1 MEIIMTNSS
10 GSFGNFSDF
19 GSHYAGETKAPD
31 FDGAFGEQNGTAR
44 LSVHQE
50 PTEASMPD
58 PMQAKAAME
67 MIMGTVFD
75 LLRDTRMEE
84 FAPDLAWGMANS
96 FQIVSQRIGKRE
108 DDASK
113 KLGDMARAYDPSE
126 IYAVELEDT
135 QLLAQTLFDC
145 REAMECMRD
154 YAGEI
159 FRIETGRPFST
170 VRGSRASSALT
181 ASQIDA
187 RDFLAARNQKRRELH
202 SPEGPMVI
210 FSGGTDWFDHELLW
224 DALDDTHKRIPTM
237 VLATTAQHKGCD
249 QIAHAWAAARGV
261 KTVRFTLNRSLGK
274 RAGFV
279 RNEQLINL
287 KPVHAFICEGSG
299 LQANLWQRV
308 RSAGIPHNAFGLR
321 HQRSAEAV

>member
-1 MEIIMTNSS
+1 MTNSKTIT
-10 GSFGNFSDF
+10 NLQDL
-19 GSHYAGETKAPD
+19 GSHYADLTKTPD
-31 FDGAFGEQNGTAR
+31 FDNAFHEQNGTAR
-44 LSVHQE
+44 LSVHSE
-50 PTEASMPD
+50 PSETMMPEA
-58 PMQAKAAME
+58 MQAKAAME

-75 LLRDTRMEE
+75 LFRDTRMEE
-84 FAPDLAWGMANS
+84 FAPDIAWGVANS
-96 FQIVSQRIGKRE
+96 FQVVSQRIAKRE

-113 KLGDMARAYDPSE
+113 KLGEMARTYDPSE

-159 FRIETGRPFST
+159 FRVETGRPFST

-187 RDFLAARNQKRRELH
+187 RDFLAARNQQRREKH
-202 SPEGPMVI
+202 APEGPMVI

-224 DALDDTHKRIPTM
+224 EALDDAHKRIPTM

-249 QIAHAWAAARGV
+249 QIAHAWAASRGV

-279 RNEQLINL
+279 RNEQLVNL
-287 KPVHAFICEGSG
+287 KPVHAIVCEGSG

-308 RSAGIPHNAFGLR
+308 RAAGIPHQTFGLR
-321 HQRSAEAV
+321 HQRQDKAA